1 MNSDYYPTPSSL
13 IKKFNFIFNRLAE
26 DERNSD
32 LDEAIISW
40 CIELSLEKDF
50 PKISQEIIT
59 NKDSWISFSQKS
71 EITLKLYRQLLV
83 VTDKNRTGG
92 FGNSFDRLKNI
103 SSKDFYQNIQETRKK
118 MNTKSIIFIAFIF
131 TGIGFLFY
139 WLNRKDKNNNL
150 QSNIGFNTNPNTYNN
165 HQTLTKEKYILAL
178 LIKSDRYQE
187 LIHSLKNNNFWQT
200 EEISKVYGATQ
211 GLWIGS
217 KSKFDNSQIK
227 QSLINCNPVSSTSE
241 YDVHFVTIELDSNDS
256 RFYPNVNPMD
266 RRDAFIELEKRSPQ
280 IAVSPRLSCKAY
292 ENTEFYS
299 R

>member
-1 MNSDYYPTPSSL
+1 MNFDYSPTPSSPL
-13 IKKFNFIFNRLAE
+13 TKFNFILNKLAD

-40 CIELSLEKDF
+40 CMELSLEKDF
-50 PKISQEIIT
+50 PKISQEIIE
-59 NKDSWISFSQKS
+59 NKNLWIKHITVFD
-71 EITLKLYRQLLV
+71 ITLQLYRKLLV
-83 VTDKNRTGG
+83 VTDKKIMGG

-103 SSKDFYQNIQETRKK
+103 SKKDFYHNVKETRIE

-131 TGIGFLFY
+131 TGIGFLLY
-139 WLNRKDKNNNL
+139 WLNKKNSDKNL
-150 QSNIGFNTNPNTYNN
+150 QANIRSNTHYN
-165 HQTLTKEKYILAL
+165 HQTLIKEKCILAL

-187 LIHSLKNNNFWQT
+187 LIDSLEKDNFWQT
-200 EEISKVYGATQ
+200 EEISKLYGATQ

-227 QSLINCNPVSSTSE
+227 QELINCNPVNSTSE

-256 RFYPNVNPMD
+256 RFHPDVNQMD
-266 RRDAFIELEKRSPQ
+266 RRDAFIELGKRSPQ
-280 IAVSPRLSCKAY
+280 ITVSPRLSCKAY